1 MTSYLNPY
9 TGQTISPSQV
19 GYESLSISTDTILQ
33 WPINGNTDSVVA
45 NIIEVS
51 ATVGAGTFT
60 GYISGTTLTISAVTS
75 GTLSVGQVISGTG
88 VASGTTITAL
98 GTGTGGVGNYTVSIS
113 QTVGSVGSQI
123 TISTTNLKLYM
134 PPATSVSTGQSA
146 LIRNIGSQTFT
157 VVDTSGNTI
166 VSIASGI
173 AQYVYVTS
181 NTTINGTWGT
191 VTFGAGTSAANAATL
206 AGYGLKAINT
216 TLNTETQV
224 STFSSAYTFNAFDRS
239 SLYVWTGGAGTVTF
253 PSASDVGEGWYVVI
267 KNDGTGILN
276 IALTGSNTIDGAVSA
291 QLQIAESFVVV
302 SDGTNYVSYAYG
314 QSAQFF
320 FTQLAKNVTGGTV
333 TLTSAEASSIIQEYT
348 GTLVSNCTVILPPTV
363 QLYSLQNKT
372 TGSYTLTFSTGVVG
386 GTTVILPQNQ
396 TIIAICDGTNVFN
409 AQTST
414 SSFIN
419 ALTLGNGSAAAP
431 SLSFTGSATTG
442 LYLAATNQLGFA
454 INGVNA
460 GTLASTGLRM
470 PVGINGGAF

>member
-1 MTSYLNPY
+1 MTSYVNPY

-19 GYESLSISTDTILQ
+19 GYEQLTISTNTTLE

-51 ATVGAGTFT
+51 ATV
-60 GYISGTTLTISAVTS
+60 
-75 GTLSVGQVISGTG
+75 
-88 VASGTTITAL
+88 
-98 GTGTGGVGNYTVSIS
+98 N
-113 QTVGSVGSQI
+113 
-123 TISTTNLKLYM
+123 TNLKLYM

-146 LIRNIGSQTFT
+146 LIRNIGSYSFT

-173 AQYVYVTS
+173 AQYIYVTT

-206 AGYGLKAINT
+206 AGFGLKAINT
-216 TLNTETQV
+216 TLNTQIPV
-224 STFSSAYTFNAFDRS
+224 SAFSSAYTFNSADRA

-253 PSASDVGEGWYVVI
+253 PTASDVGASWYVVI

-276 IALTGSNTIDGAVSA
+276 VALTGANTIDGNASA

-320 FTQLAKNVTGGTV
+320 FTQLVKNVTGGTV

-386 GTTVILPQNQ
+386 GTTISLPQNQ

-414 SSFIN
+414 SSSIN

-454 INGVNA
+454 IAGVNA
-460 GTLASTGLRM
+460 GTLAATGLRL
-470 PVGINGGAF
+470 PVGIIGGAF